1 MCDVVT
7 LTCVWFR
14 YDLHVLLVNHGKRC
28 PRCAKNGK
36 PRKASDGDCPLF
48 GTKTVKEILKDEP
61 DQDSGS
67 EVTVK
72 ADPAIDSDVIVNEDP
87 DGDSEMTFK
96 PDVHEGQGSK
106 EKLKGRQGSSV
117 GGEANGGNDD
127 IKQEDAS
134 TEASAIKPDPD
145 VKAVPCQT

>member
-1 MCDVVT
+1 
-7 LTCVWFR
+7 
-14 YDLHVLLVNHGKRC
+14 VLLVNHGKRC

-72 ADPAIDSDVIVNEDP
+72 PDPVSDSEVNVKEDP
-87 DGDSEMTFK
+87 DGDSKVTVK
-96 PDVHEGQGSK
+96 ADLHEDRGSK
-106 EKLKGRQGSSV
+106 KRQKGSKGSTV
-117 GGEANGGNDD
+117 GDEANGGNDD
-127 IKQEDAS
+127 IKQETS
-134 TEASAIKPDPD
+134 GEAPAIKPDPD
-145 VKAVPCQT
+145 IKLEPSQT

>member
-1 MCDVVT
+1 M
-7 LTCVWFR
+7 WFR

-67 EVTVK
+67 EATVK
-72 ADPAIDSDVIVNEDP
+72 PDPVSDSEVVVKEDP
-87 DGDSEMTFK
+87 DDDSMMTVK
-96 PDVHEGQGSK
+96 PDLHEDQGFKKKQKGSK
-106 EKLKGRQGSSV
+106 GSIV
-117 GGEANGGNDD
+117 GDEANGGNDD
-127 IKQEDAS
+127 IKQEAS
-134 TEASAIKPDPD
+134 TEASAIKPDPGVESD
-145 VKAVPCQT
+145 PCQT

>member
-1 MCDVVT
+1 M
-7 LTCVWFR
+7 
-14 YDLHVLLVNHGKRC
+14 LLVNHGKRC

-72 ADPAIDSDVIVNEDP
+72 PDPASDSDAVVKDNP
-87 DGDSEMTFK
+87 DGDSEMTVK
-96 PDVHEGQGSK
+96 PDLHEDQGSK
-106 EKLKGRQGSSV
+106 KRQKGSKGSTV
-117 GGEANGGNDD
+117 GDEASGGNDD
-127 IKQEDAS
+127 IKQEAS
-134 TEASAIKPDPD
+134 GESSAIKPDPD
-145 VKAVPCQT
+145 VKLEPSQT

>member
-1 MCDVVT
+1 
-7 LTCVWFR
+7 VWFR

-72 ADPAIDSDVIVNEDP
+72 PDPASDSEVAVKDNP
-87 DGDSEMTFK
+87 DGDSEVAVK
-96 PDVHEGQGSK
+96 PDLNEDQGSK
-106 EKLKGRQGSSV
+106 KRQKGSTGSTL
-117 GGEANGGNDD
+117 GDDANGGSDD
-127 IKQEDAS
+127 IKQEAS
-134 TEASAIKPDPD
+134 AEASAIKPDPD
-145 VKAVPCQT
+145 VKSEPSQT